1 MEPEGTPQDSLD
13 VHLRWPGSGP
23 GPTVANDVRR
33 GERDARAVGADDG
46 EVDED
51 GGALSSGPD
60 FRHLPEPVFVTSADP
75 GHAAFASIAI
85 RLDALSSATTML
97 RTVVNDRLSDYS
109 ERVERAQSA
118 GGREF
123 EDQRRLQERAWSDI
137 RTALSAS
144 EEALSVLKRAS
155 AGLLDR
161 LAEFDANQESRL
173 DKVSEHI
180 EQLDK
185 TVNSLVTKPAVDV
198 TPVIEGLAT
207 LQAQLGPAF
216 RAATEPDRAAFAAL
230 LDKVSVIDTNQE
242 ARMDRVSK
250 HIEQLANAV
259 FALSAKPEIDLAPII
274 EGLGAVPDSTDI
286 FTAVAEELQQSLER
300 QAAAQAEDLER
311 MVDTIED
318 LGRTVAAA
326 IVPPAPDPT
335 PDLLA
340 GLQRL
345 ADKIDT
351 LPQPAPDVVA
361 GLQHLAD
368 KIDTLPRAA
377 PGPPPDLLAGL
388 QDLADKVESLRR
400 RIALRARQ
408 EPLLDEAA
416 IDALAD
422 AIASRLAPVSPPDP
436 DLQSPGRNRRG
447 RRE

>member
-1 MEPEGTPQDSLD
+1 
-13 VHLRWPGSGP
+13 
-23 GPTVANDVRR
+23 
-33 GERDARAVGADDG
+33 
-46 EVDED
+46 
-51 GGALSSGPD
+51 
-60 FRHLPEPVFVTSADP
+60 
-75 GHAAFASIAI
+75 
-85 RLDALSSATTML
+85 
-97 RTVVNDRLSDYS
+97 
-109 ERVERAQSA
+109 
-118 GGREF
+118 
-123 EDQRRLQERAWSDI
+123 
-137 RTALSAS
+137 
-144 EEALSVLKRAS
+144 
-155 AGLLDR
+155 
-161 LAEFDANQESRL
+161 
-173 DKVSEHI
+173 
-180 EQLDK
+180 
-185 TVNSLVTKPAVDV
+185 
-198 TPVIEGLAT
+198 
-207 LQAQLGPAF
+207 
-216 RAATEPDRAAFAAL
+216 
-230 LDKVSVIDTNQE
+230 
-242 ARMDRVSK
+242 
-250 HIEQLANAV
+250 
-259 FALSAKPEIDLAPII
+259 
-274 EGLGAVPDSTDI
+274 
-286 FTAVAEELQQSLER
+286 
-300 QAAAQAEDLER
+300 

-340 GLQRL
+340 GLQRLADKSDTLPQPAPDLLAGLQHL

>member
-1 MEPEGTPQDSLD
+1 
-13 VHLRWPGSGP
+13 
-23 GPTVANDVRR
+23 
-33 GERDARAVGADDG
+33 
-46 EVDED
+46 
-51 GGALSSGPD
+51 
-60 FRHLPEPVFVTSADP
+60 
-75 GHAAFASIAI
+75 
-85 RLDALSSATTML
+85 ML